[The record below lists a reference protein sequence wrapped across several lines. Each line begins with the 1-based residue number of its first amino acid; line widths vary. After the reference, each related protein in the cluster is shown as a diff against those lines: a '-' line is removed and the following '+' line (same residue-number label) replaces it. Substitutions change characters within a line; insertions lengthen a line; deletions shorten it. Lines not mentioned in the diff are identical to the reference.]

1 MNFSAFKE
9 GGQLPKSKPSIYV
22 RGSEVFDLNKMYPD
36 LKHTA
41 AAFGWDT
48 KGNDEPAEVDIYV
61 LLADSAGR
69 ITNPSA
75 QVLFFGQKS
84 QQGIHFADAGKLQN
98 DSSDNAKVCM
108 DLDSIPHE
116 ITSILFYAGIFR
128 ASEREQDF
136 GMLKDVY
143 IRLLDEDNDGR
154 ELLRFPL
161 GETDKGTASVRL
173 ARLERSGDGWLF
185 EACGNG
191 MEYSDLNDII
201 ANLS

>member
-36 LKHTA
+36 LKHAA
-41 AAFGWDT
+41 AAFGWDA
-48 KGNDEPAEVDIYV
+48 KGDDKTAEVDVYV

-69 ITNPSA
+69 ITNPSV

-84 QQGIHFADAGKLQN
+84 QQGIHFADAGEFQN
-98 DSSDNAKVCM
+98 GSVDNAKVCM
-108 DLDSIPHE
+108 DLDSIPRE
-116 ITSILFYAGIFR
+116 TASILFYAGIFR
-128 ASEREQDF
+128 ASERGQDF

-143 IRLLDEDNDGR
+143 IRLLDEDNDDR
-154 ELLRFPL
+154 ELFRFPL
-161 GETDKGTASVRL
+161 GEMDKGTASIRI
-173 ARLERSGDGWLF
+173 AKLERFGSGWRF